1 MPSRAPTRGSV
12 LTPLLIPLLLLTLV
26 AAIDGHATGP
36 RRTGELAS
44 AGFAADPLKDKQRKV
59 RNQLAH
65 AHDDLGESS
74 ARARRT
80 QVALQAA
87 RDELTAAQAAL
98 AAAQERVAAAQA
110 RDAEMQQRLELS
122 IAELLAAQQAVA
134 AGKQQVV
141 AKRSDIADFVVDAYQ
156 EGDPQL
162 LSLAALFNSDTA
174 ADLTRDAQTRV
185 IMVGEETST
194 YDALRTAEAS
204 LKVQEAEVDAARV
217 VAEQRRVEAA
227 QQLEARRSLEQQAA
241 SAAAAVRA
249 SVDRSRKAKADAD
262 AARAAD
268 LRELRALKREEE
280 RVAEMLRK
288 RAEAARDKHSG
299 GVRDSDGFLNYPSG
313 GEITSGF
320 GYRTHPIYG
329 YWGLHN
335 GIDFGANCGSPLY
348 AAADGEVVS
357 AYWSTSYGNRLI
369 IDNGYARGVGLATIY
384 NHAIRYT
391 VGVGQRVERG
401 EVIGYVGSTGWSTG
415 CHLHFTVMVNGRA
428 VDPMRWL

>member
-1 MPSRAPTRGSV
+1 M
-12 LTPLLIPLLLLTLV
+12 LIPLLLLALV
-26 AAIDGHATGP
+26 AAIGG
-36 RRTGELAS
+36 AS
-44 AGFAADPLKDKQRKV
+44 ASPRKGDLAKSEVSSVGFAADPLKDKQRKV
-59 RNQLAH
+59 RHQLA
-65 AHDDLGESS
+65 AAKDDLGESS

-80 QVALQAA
+80 QLALVSARNELAA
-87 RDELTAAQAAL
+87 AEAALEAAQA
-98 AAAQERVAAAQA
+98 RVAAAQA
-110 RDAEMQQRLELS
+110 RDQEMQERLELS

-141 AKRSDIADFVVDAYQ
+141 AKRGDIADFVVDAYQ

-162 LSLAALFNSDTA
+162 LSIAALFNSVTA
-174 ADLTRDAQTRV
+174 ADLTRDAQTRS

-194 YDALRTAEAS
+194 YDALRAAEAS
-204 LKVQEAEVDAARV
+204 LKVQEAKVEAAKV
-217 VAEQRRVEAA
+217 EAAQRRVEAA

-241 SAAAAVRA
+241 SAAANVRA
-249 SVDRSRKAKADAD
+249 SVERSREAKAAAD

-268 LRELRALKREEE
+268 LREIRALKREEE
-280 RVAEMLRK
+280 QVAEMLRK
-288 RAEAARDKHSG
+288 RAEAARNKHSG
-299 GVRDSDGFLNYPSG
+299 SVRDPDGFLNYPSG
-313 GEITSGF
+313 GAITSGF
-320 GYRTHPIYG
+320 GYRRHPIYG
-329 YWGLHN
+329 YWGLHD
-335 GIDFGANCGSPLY
+335 GVDFGANCGSPLY